1 MSNAIVVPLNEMQQ
15 LAGQWQTTINEM
27 DTMVQ
32 QIARDI
38 VAIPDSAKG
47 LNDVR
52 SRGRNV
58 GSQHR
63 QLHERGMA
71 VHQHVTASVQRFTNA
86 DQELAG
92 MVRSQANGNFVD
104 FMRQNNLGVLGQLPG
119 FGVATIGIADDLIE
133 RLISFGGVTN
143 LINEIGLEYPKL
155 AKKFA
160 KYTDN
165 LFNLWPTTTEGIK
178 SSKNRASEFGL
189 AFDLISMIKDVYHSH
204 VAASEGSAALEVGD
218 GQIAYQ
224 KFDEAYNKN
233 LDVMA
238 TGTLALVGLGVAA
251 VSGTAALALGAVQVV
266 SLVTDWGSS
275 VAKLHG
281 YTNVAEVLN
290 NVSNITNLRLHVR
303 NLWDAGFNAHQNP
316 HQALK
321 QATDFVDNTANQVE
335 NAVSG
340 IYEDA
345 KKQVTNWIWGGS

>member
-32 QIARDI
+32 RIARDI
-38 VAIPDSAKG
+38 AAIPDSAKG

-92 MVRSQANGNFVD
+92 MVRSQSNGNFVD

-133 RLISFGGVTN
+133 RLINFGAGTN

-155 AKKFA
+155 VKRFA

-165 LFNLWPTTTEGIK
+165 LFNLWPTTKEGIK
-178 SSKNRASEFGL
+178 LGKEWSTGL
-189 AFDLISMIKDVYHSH
+189 GGVLDIISMGKDIYDSK
-204 VAASEGSAALEVGD
+204 VASSEADAALARGD
-218 GQIAYQ
+218 YEMASRKYNEAY
-224 KFDEAYNKN
+224 DEALN
-233 LDVMA
+233 MFA
-238 TGTLALVGLGVAA
+238 TGTLAVIGIASGYGLVMAGTQL
-251 VSGTAALALGAVQVV
+251 VSGV
-266 SLVTDWGSS
+266 SDFAS
-275 VAKLHG
+275 
-281 YTNVAEVLN
+281 NVAEKNGWHTTAKVLN
-290 NVSNITNLRLHVR
+290 VLSDVTDLQSHTKKI
-303 NLWDAGFNAHQNP
+303 WDAGFNAYQNP

-321 QATDFVDNTANQVE
+321 QATDFVDHTANQVK

-345 KKQVTNWIWGGS
+345 KKQVTNWIWYGS